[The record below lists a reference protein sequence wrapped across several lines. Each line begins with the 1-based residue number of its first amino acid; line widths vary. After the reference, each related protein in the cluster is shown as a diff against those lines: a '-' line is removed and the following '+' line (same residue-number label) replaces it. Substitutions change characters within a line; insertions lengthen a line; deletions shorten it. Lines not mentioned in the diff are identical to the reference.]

1 MNSVKSNE
9 LMKKDA
15 PCSVSGIC
23 KTIKLSKEELDAEL
37 RRLGI
42 DPTKKPDPTQKKKF
56 EKKEP
61 KPKQFR
67 CAYCGHE
74 QNRGVVCDE
83 CGISGGMISQWEER
97 GSEVEEVVSTLMCKL
112 L

>member
-56 EKKEP
+56 EKKNLN
-61 KPKQFR
+61 
-67 CAYCGHE
+67 
-74 QNRGVVCDE
+74 QNSFAALIV
-83 CGISGGMISQWEER
+83 GMNRIAE
-97 GSEVEEVVSTLMCKL
+97 
-112 L
+112 